1 MSQSDTLSAS
11 QRTLLNNLT
20 RELFQTETSAV
31 RHCTREAERLGETA
45 PAEAL
50 RAVAAHAKQVLT
62 ELPALAQR
70 NDMIVSKGGM
80 VVGEIFSLTR
90 DKLADMLI
98 DSERSYRGTLL
109 GMRHG
114 VDVMRLLH
122 DFAETTGKSDLSLFC
137 KTWLAMRTP
146 LVQKVDEQLRWFAEN
161 PDEAVKIARPLMA
174 RARGRARTRADRG
187 AAH

>member
-31 RHCTREAERLGETA
+31 RHSGREAERLGETA
-45 PAEAL
+45 PAQAL
-50 RAVAAHAKQVLT
+50 RAVAAHAKQVLA
-62 ELPALAQR
+62 ELPALAKR

-80 VVGEIFSLTR
+80 VVGEIFSQTR

-114 VDVMRLLH
+114 VDVLRLLQE
-122 DFAETTGKSDLSLFC
+122 FADAVGKQDLSLFC
-137 KTWLAMRTP
+137 STWLAVRVP
-146 LVQKVDEQLRWFAEN
+146 LVEKVDEQLRWFAQN

-187 AAH
+187 TAH